1 MKSILNIEQ
10 KEITWEKEKDAG
22 CCIRID
28 SLGSHQFLLL
38 FLMFCSCFLCWG
50 KKEGKNIFLKHLSC
64 QENNEVTFD
73 HIFAVFLAVETFYK
87 PSLSALMISPFYP
100 FLWWSIVNLY
110 ACFFGL
116 IGVSEPRKVISWKS
130 CQGSCEYQLEIDTV
144 WAAVRA

>member
-1 MKSILNIEQ
+1 MKSSLNIER

-22 CCIRID
+22 WCIRID
-28 SLGSHQFLLL
+28 PLGSYQFLLL
-38 FLMFCSCFLCWG
+38 FLMFCCCFLRRG
-50 KKEGKNIFLKHLSC
+50 KKMFFLKHLSC

-73 HIFAVFLAVETFYK
+73 HIFALFLAVETLYK
-87 PSLSALMISPFYP
+87 PNLSTLMISPFYP

-116 IGVSEPRKVISWKS
+116 LIGVSESRKVISWKS

-144 WAAVRA
+144 WAAARA